1 MDLEKKRDVWV
12 DNIKVIACTLV
23 VLGHFYQSMVKTN
36 ILADT
41 SFYRW
46 FDSTIYYFHVPLF
59 FICSGFLYQKYSK
72 VNSFL
77 AWKNNIMKKLLA
89 LGVPYFVFS
98 LITWSLKRVFSS
110 SVNEQ
115 VGGLFETLINTPV
128 SPYWYL
134 YTLFILFLI
143 TRNTK
148 NIKQQKILLVLSI
161 IIKVFKCSGSTS
173 GVFIVDKFMDNWCWF
188 VFGMCLAYDMFKL
201 CGVFM
206 GTVLFIVFL
215 FGSTL
220 TKLGVI
226 SGDIAGFVMAVL
238 ACYSVISIVHSFFR
252 DGVQKKYWQLFAEY
266 TMPVFLMH
274 TLFAATFRSVLL
286 KLGVSNA
293 ILHIVLGLAVSFC
306 GPVLVMRMLDE
317 IKPLDFIIYP
327 TRYVNVGKK
336 ELKNGR
342 EEIKRNRNCN
352 LQM

>member
-134 YTLFILFLI
+134 YVLFVLFFI
-143 TRNTK
+143 TITTK
-148 NIKQQKILLVLSI
+148 DIKQQMVLLI
-161 IIKVFKCSGSTS
+161 ISFIMKLLKCF
-173 GVFIVDKFMDNWCWF
+173 GVTVGIYFVDKTMDNWIWL
-188 VFGMCLAYDMFKL
+188 VLGMTLVYDLSKL
-201 CGVFM
+201 CSKAV
-206 GTVLFIVFL
+206 GTILFIVFL

-220 TKLGVI
+220 VEMGLLHVRLV
-226 SGDIAGFVMAVL
+226 GFILALL
-238 ACYSVISIVHSFFR
+238 ACYSVISIVHSFFK
-252 DGVQKKYWQLFAEY
+252 DGVQNKYWQFCAKY

-274 TLFAATFRSVLL
+274 TLFAAPFRSVLL
-286 KLGVSNA
+286 KLGIDNLIIHV
-293 ILHIVLGLAVSFC
+293 VLGLAISFV
-306 GPVLVMRMLDE
+306 GPVFAMLILE
-317 IKPLDFIIYP
+317 KIKPLDFIVYP
-327 TRYVNVGKK
+327 TRYIKVGK
-336 ELKNGR
+336 R
-342 EEIKRNRNCN
+342 S
-352 LQM
+352 